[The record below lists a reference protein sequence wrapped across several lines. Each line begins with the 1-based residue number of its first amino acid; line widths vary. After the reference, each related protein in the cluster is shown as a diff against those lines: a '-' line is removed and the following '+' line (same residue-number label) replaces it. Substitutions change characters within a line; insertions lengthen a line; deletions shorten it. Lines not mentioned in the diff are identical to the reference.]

1 MMSTFVDNNVFFL
14 CLNIYLILKMEKE
27 NGSMK
32 SRSDFSIN
40 IVYLVLVLQLITASA
55 WSGRFDLLG
64 R

>member
-1 MMSTFVDNNVFFL
+1 MIVDNNVFFL

-40 IVYLVLVLQLITASA
+40 IVYLVLVLQLITASV

>member
-32 SRSDFSIN
+32 SWSDFSIN

-55 WSGRFDLLG
+55 WLGRFDLLG